1 MCENNNNPLGKVV
14 SRAACIRNLN
24 GKKVVRTVAGM
35 KTIEDLPEYKAQ
47 IEKFVRDF
55 FGNNAV
61 LKENKDNFYYSYRT
75 WPKPDMHRITEGEII
90 FRSKDFYFVDN
101 GAKVYDELKDSSDEL
116 VGSDTTWYE
125 KGFIRIF
132 KHPLGNRQYVY
143 QLME

>member
-1 MCENNNNPLGKVV
+1 MCENNNPLGQVV

-24 GKKVVRTVAGM
+24 GKRVVRTVAGM
-35 KTIEDLPEYKAQ
+35 KTIEDLPEYKSQ
-47 IEKFVRDF
+47 IEKFVEEY
-55 FGNNAV
+55 FGKDAV
-61 LKENKDNFYYSYRT
+61 LQENEGNYYYAHRF
-75 WPKPDMHRITEGEII
+75 WPKPKMHRITEGEIV

-101 GAKVYDELKDSSDEL
+101 GSKVYGELKDVHDDL